1 MKNLIEKRIKSGEF
15 DPCKKI
21 SKSLKDLESSYSRA
35 NKNIQDM
42 YDEDKMTLTESLD
55 REFLAY
61 GRKKRQL
68 MDLYLSDEQRKLFS
82 LRKEFYKIFG
92 IDVWDEVID
101 NCEFDSLLEFYD
113 CVKKYVRVNY
123 D

>member
-35 NKNIQDM
+35 NKTIHAM
-42 YDEDKMTLTESLD
+42 HSEDEMTLTESLD

-68 MDLYLSDEQRKLFS
+68 MELYLLDEQRKLSS
-82 LRKEFYKIFG
+82 LRKEFYKIFQ
-92 IDVWDEVID
+92 IDVWDEVVD
-101 NCEFDSLLEFYD
+101 NYEFDSLLEFYD
-113 CVKKYVRVNY
+113 CVKKYVRTNY
-123 D
+123 A

>member
-1 MKNLIEKRIKSGEF
+1 MKNLLETKIKSGEF

-35 NKNIQDM
+35 NKTIHDM
-42 YDEDKMTLTESLD
+42 HSEDEMTLTESLD

-68 MDLYLSDEQRKLFS
+68 MELYLSDEQKKLHS
-82 LRKEFYKIFG
+82 LRKEFYKIFQ
-92 IDVWDEVID
+92 IDVWDEVVD
-101 NCEFDSLLEFYD
+101 NFEFDSLLEFYD
-113 CVKKYVRVNY
+113 CIKKYVKEHHA
-123 D
+123 

>member
-1 MKNLIEKRIKSGEF
+1 MKNPIEKRIKSGEF

-21 SKSLKDLESSYSRA
+21 SKSLNDLESSYSRA
-35 NKNIQDM
+35 QKTIHSMHNG
-42 YDEDKMTLTESLD
+42 DEITLEESLD

-68 MDLYLSDEQRKLFS
+68 MELFLADEHRKLSS

-92 IDVWDEVID
+92 VDVWDEVVD
-101 NCEFDSLLEFYD
+101 NYQFDTLIELYD
-113 CVKKYVRVNY
+113 CIKKYVRINY
-123 D
+123 A